1 MKIQYFASDLSYAL
15 DIGEI
20 ADMHVET
27 LASGVQVL
35 RIDCLEKKQDEYQ
48 TVKVRPKS
56 TKNQVKPR
64 KPTGKGITCGNGP
77 VQPGTATSM
86 GGKLMDLGKKFMSN
100 KEKPNFMRDAGF

>member
-1 MKIQYFASDLSYAL
+1 MKIQYYASDLSYAL
-15 DIGEI
+15 GIGEI

-48 TVKVRPKS
+48 TVKTRPKT

-64 KPTGKGITCGNGP
+64 KPSGKGITCGNGP
-77 VQPGTATSM
+77 AKPLDNTL